1 MYDTIIVGGGPAAIA
16 AGIYA
21 GRKKMRTLLIADSFG
36 GQSLVSDDIRNWI
49 GTISIS
55 GPALAKALTDHLMA
69 QEGIEIKMP
78 EKALSTK
85 EIQDGFS
92 AQGGPAEGWEVTTD
106 KGNSYQ
112 GKTLIIAS
120 GGRRRRLGVP
130 GEDKFEGKGVAY
142 CSICDAPL
150 FKGKAVAVV
159 GGGNAGFEA
168 AIDLLPYATKIYILE
183 FGAEPKADAIT
194 QEQVKK
200 SPLVTIITNA
210 QSKEILGDNFVSGLK
225 YVDRTTNEEK
235 LLEVGGVFVQI
246 GSQSNSEIVKGLVDV
261 NKYGEIMVDHKT
273 YATSKPGIF
282 AAGDVTDAAF
292 KQNNIAVGDG
302 IKAALSAYAY
312 LLQKDKK

>member
-16 AGIYA
+16 AGIYV
-21 GRKKMRTLLIADSFG
+21 GRKKMKTLLIADSFG

-49 GTISIS
+49 GVVSIS

-85 EIQDGFS
+85 EIQDGF
-92 AQGGPAEGWEVTTD
+92 EVLTERGD
-106 KGNSYQ
+106 AYQ
-112 GKTLIIAS
+112 TRTLIIAS

-194 QEQVKK
+194 QAEVKK
-200 SPLVTIITNA
+200 SPLVTVITNA
-210 QSKEILGDNFVSGLK
+210 QTKE
-225 YVDRTTNEEK
+225 
-235 LLEVGGVFVQI
+235 
-246 GSQSNSEIVKGLVDV
+246 
-261 NKYGEIMVDHKT
+261 
-273 YATSKPGIF
+273 
-282 AAGDVTDAAF
+282 
-292 KQNNIAVGDG
+292 
-302 IKAALSAYAY
+302 
-312 LLQKDKK
+312 

>member
-16 AGIYA
+16 AGIYV
-21 GRKKMRTLLIADSFG
+21 GRKKMKTLLIADSFG

-49 GTISIS
+49 GVVSIS

-85 EIQDGFS
+85 EIQDGF
-92 AQGGPAEGWEVTTD
+92 EVLTERGD
-106 KGNSYQ
+106 AYQ
-112 GKTLIIAS
+112 TRTLIIAS

-194 QEQVKK
+194 QAEVKK
-200 SPLVTIITNA
+200 SPLVTVITNA
-210 QSKEILGDNFVSGLK
+210 QTKEVLGDNFVSGLK
-225 YVDRTTNEEK
+225 YIDRITNEEK

-261 NKYGEIMVDHKT
+261 NKYGEIMVDHKF
-273 YATSKPGIF
+273 ATTSNPGIF

-302 IKAALSAYAY
+302 IKAALSAYNY
-312 LLQKDKK
+312 LLQYGKKNF

>member
-16 AGIYA
+16 AGIYV
-21 GRKKMRTLLIADSFG
+21 GRKKMKTLLIADSFG

-49 GTISIS
+49 GVVSIS

-85 EIQDGFS
+85 EIQDGF
-92 AQGGPAEGWEVTTD
+92 EVLTERGD
-106 KGNSYQ
+106 AYQ
-112 GKTLIIAS
+112 TRTLIIAS

-194 QEQVKK
+194 QAEVKK
-200 SPLVTIITNA
+200 SPLVTVITNA
-210 QSKEILGDNFVSGLK
+210 QTKEVLGDNFVSGLK
-225 YVDRTTNEEK
+225 YIDRITNEEK

-261 NKYGEIMVDHKT
+261 NKYGEIMVDHKFAT
-273 YATSKPGIF
+273 TSKPGIF

-302 IKAALSAYAY
+302 IKAALSAYNY
-312 LLQKDKK
+312 LLQYGKKNF

>member
-21 GRKKMRTLLIADSFG
+21 GRKKMKTLLIADSFG

-49 GTISIS
+49 GVVSIS

-85 EIQDGFS
+85 EIQDGF
-92 AQGGPAEGWEVTTD
+92 EVLTERGD
-106 KGNSYQ
+106 AYQ
-112 GKTLIIAS
+112 TRTLIIAS

-194 QEQVKK
+194 QAEVKK
-200 SPLVTIITNA
+200 SPLVTVITNA
-210 QSKEILGDNFVSGLK
+210 QTKEVLGDNFVSGLK
-225 YVDRTTNEEK
+225 YIDRITNEEK

-261 NKYGEIMVDHKT
+261 NKYGEIMVDHKF
-273 YATSKPGIF
+273 ATTSNPGIF

-302 IKAALSAYAY
+302 IKAALSAYNY
-312 LLQKDKK
+312 LLQYGKKNF

>member
-1 MYDTIIVGGGPAAIA
+1 MYDTIIIGGGPAAIA

-21 GRKKMRTLLIADSFG
+21 GRKKIKTLLIADSFG

-55 GPALAKALTDHLMA
+55 GPNLAKALTDHLMA

-85 EIQDGFS
+85 EIQDGF
-92 AQGGPAEGWEVTTD
+92 EVLTE
-106 KGNSYQ
+106 KGDAYQ
-112 GKTLIIAS
+112 TKTLIIAS

-150 FKGKAVAVV
+150 FTKKTVAVV

-168 AIDLLPYATKIYILE
+168 AIDLLPYAAKIYILE

-194 QEQVKK
+194 QAEVGK
-200 SPLVTIITNA
+200 SPLVTVITNA

-261 NKYGEIMVDHKT
+261 NKYGEIIVDHKFAT
-273 YATSKPGIF
+273 TSKPGIF
-282 AAGDVTDAAF
+282 AAGDVTDAVF
-292 KQNNIAVGDG
+292 KQNNVAVGDG
-302 IKAALSAYAY
+302 IKAALSAHAY
-312 LLQKDKK
+312 LLQKESKKS